1 MPRLMLGLLPLR
13 LPLGAKL
20 PVTTVPTRNMPHFAV
35 IDAPSVLGLRPTGV
49 EYLPEALKAAG
60 LLAGLNAE
68 YAGQVE
74 PLLYNPRRD
83 PETLILNP
91 DALRAYSLRLAAA
104 VAGVLQQGKFPLVL
118 GGDCSNI
125 IGIMLALRRAGR
137 YGLFFIDGHADF
149 YQPEAEPN
157 GEVASMDLAIV
168 SGRGPAVLTDIDGLK
183 PLARDEDI
191 VAFGFRDAEQ
201 QKEYGSQD
209 IRETAIRA
217 FEFDE
222 VRKLGAAIAAEQAA
236 GILQQNDVEG
246 FWIHLDADVL
256 DDAVM
261 PAVDY
266 RLPGGLS
273 WDELSATLRVLMTTG
288 RAVGVN
294 LGIFNPALDEDGSIA
309 RGLVSCLVA
318 GLL

>member
-1 MPRLMLGLLPLR
+1 
-13 LPLGAKL
+13 
-20 PVTTVPTRNMPHFAV
+20 MPHFAV
-35 IDAPSVLGLRPTGV
+35 IDAPSVLGLKPTGV
-49 EYLPEALKAAG
+49 EHLPAALKTAG

-68 YAGQVE
+68 YAGRVE
-74 PLLYNPRRD
+74 PLPYNPRRD

-91 DALRAYSLRLAAA
+91 DALRAYSLRLAAS
-104 VAGVLQQGKFPLVL
+104 VASVVQQGKFPLVL
-118 GGDCSNI
+118 GGDCSNL

-168 SGRGPAVLTDIDGLK
+168 SGRGPTMLTDIDGLK
-183 PLARDEDI
+183 PLVRDEDI

-201 QKEYGSQD
+201 QREYGSQD

-217 FEFDE
+217 FEFEE
-222 VRKLGAAIAAEQAA
+222 VRKLGAAVAAEQAA
-236 GILQQNDVEG
+236 AEILGRNDVEG

-273 WDELSATLRVLMTTG
+273 FDELSTILRLLMTTG
-288 RAVGVN
+288 QAVGINV
-294 LGIFNPALDEDGSIA
+294 GIFNPALDSDGSIA

-318 GLL
+318 GLLGRK

>member
-1 MPRLMLGLLPLR
+1 MPS
-13 LPLGAKL
+13 
-20 PVTTVPTRNMPHFAV
+20 FAV

-49 EYLPEALKAAG
+49 EHLPEALKAAG

-68 YAGQVE
+68 DAGRVA
-74 PLLYNPRRD
+74 PLPYNPRRD

-91 DALRAYSLRLAAA
+91 DALRAYALRLAAA
-104 VAGVLQQGKFPLVL
+104 VAGVLRQGKFPLVL

-183 PLARDEDI
+183 PLVRDEDI
-191 VAFGFRDAEQ
+191 VAFGFRDVQ
-201 QKEYGSQD
+201 QQREYGSQD
-209 IRETAIRA
+209 IRDTAIHA
-217 FEFDE
+217 VEFDE
-222 VRKLGAAIAAEQAA
+222 VRERGVAVAAEQAA
-236 GILQQNDVEG
+236 GILRRNAVAG

-266 RLPGGLS
+266 RLPGGLR

-288 RAVGVN
+288 QAVGVN
-294 LGIFNPALDEDGSIA
+294 VGIFNPALDADGSIA
-309 RGLVSCLVA
+309 RGLVSCLVT

>member
-1 MPRLMLGLLPLR
+1 M
-13 LPLGAKL
+13 
-20 PVTTVPTRNMPHFAV
+20 RNMPHFAV
-35 IDAPSVLGLRPTGV
+35 IDAPSVLGLKPTGV
-49 EYLPEALKAAG
+49 EHLPEALKTAG
-60 LLAGLNAE
+60 LLTGLNAE
-68 YAGQVE
+68 YAGRVE
-74 PLLYNPRRD
+74 PPPYNPRRD
-83 PETLILNP
+83 PQTLILNP
-91 DALRAYSLRLAAA
+91 DALRAYSLRLAAS
-104 VAGVLQQGKFPLVL
+104 VAGVVQQGKFPLVL
-118 GGDCSNI
+118 GGDCSNL

-168 SGRGPAVLTDIDGLK
+168 SGRGPTVLTDIDGLK
-183 PLARDEDI
+183 PLVRDEDI

-201 QKEYGSQD
+201 QREYGSQD

-217 FEFDE
+217 FEFEE
-222 VRKLGAAIAAEQAA
+222 VRKLGAAVAAEQAVA
-236 GILQQNDVEG
+236 EILGRNDVGG

-273 WDELSATLRVLMTTG
+273 FDELSTILRLLMTTG
-288 RAVGVN
+288 QAVGINV
-294 LGIFNPALDEDGSIA
+294 GIFNPALDSDGSIA

-318 GLL
+318 GLLGRK